1 MGLLA
6 VRVCNVST
14 RLEISRYIYEEAAD
28 YFLSRRQYL
37 FLFLVEQAVPR
48 ALPIETTLLGTQ
60 NHSGIES
67 LLVEQ
72 PQLLILVVLV
82 PTVQVGDPSL
92 LAAVVEPPLPSP
104 NMDLL
109 RPSLARVLSTI
120 EVKSMPSFEI
130 HTK

>member
-1 MGLLA
+1 M
-6 VRVCNVST
+6 
-14 RLEISRYIYEEAAD
+14 D
-28 YFLSRRQYL
+28 L
-37 FLFLVEQAVPR
+37 FNQAYKC
-48 ALPIETTLLGTQ
+48 LLGRQ
-60 NHSGIES
+60 NLSVVES

-109 RPSLARVLSTI
+109 RPSLARVLSAI
-120 EVKSMPSFEI
+120 
-130 HTK
+130 

>member
-1 MGLLA
+1 MCFG
-6 VRVCNVST
+6 RHK
-14 RLEISRYIYEEAAD
+14 
-28 YFLSRRQYL
+28 LS
-37 FLFLVEQAVPR
+37 A
-48 ALPIETTLLGTQ
+48 
-60 NHSGIES
+60 IES

-109 RPSLARVLSTI
+109 RPSLARVLSAI
-120 EVKSMPSFEI
+120 
-130 HTK
+130 